1 METKIFHG
9 NIQPIDIARDITAYF
24 HRGNYQVQ
32 QLGSGNQVAVQI
44 ATSPYARSGG
54 NAALT
59 VSIHRVT
66 DGISVQIGSLAWFG
80 VAASLGMTALS
91 ALRNPFSLLS
101 RIDDVAQDVES
112 LQLAEQVWKVIEQ
125 SSRQHS
131 VGYALSERLRRS
143 VCPYC
148 HTANEIAAGRCTA
161 CGAPLG
167 DIQPQTC
174 LNCGFVVRMNEAYCP
189 NCKTPLPANP
199 R

>member
-1 METKIFHG
+1 
-9 NIQPIDIARDITAYF
+9 
-24 HRGNYQVQ
+24 
-32 QLGSGNQVAVQI
+32 
-44 ATSPYARSGG
+44 
-54 NAALT
+54 
-59 VSIHRVT
+59 
-66 DGISVQIGSLAWFG
+66 
-80 VAASLGMTALS
+80 MTALS